1 MIHSIFEA
9 FADKGGIPMT
19 GKNPGVVWC
28 LVFPA
33 VLFALAACGGPKVVY
48 TAKVGAVSY
57 APVEASAV
65 SVFESTPQKG
75 SYIELGEVAI
85 EDELKCDMGKA
96 YEEERA
102 LGILERLRKENP
114 DMADV
119 SDTTMLELLAERG
132 SIERDD
138 ICTLVLRFSRKEE
151 KSSFIV
157 MALKGSNL
165 KFIASKVG
173 EMGANAVMKI
183 KHHDWQMRQ
192 NPSSFGADAT
202 QVPGLKVGVKTTG
215 IAIHYEG
222 PEGETGPA
230 ETEDKVLVVVKGKT
244 ETGTEEGEEKPEKE
258 EKKPVK
264 AAPSK
269 AAETK
274 AEKGKPAAPAEKKED
289 KKPVSAEAAALL
301 DEAKKKA
308 EEIAAAEK
316 AIEDKQKEQKELR
329 TGITAD
335 KEKIKELKKEMTK
348 LKMKAAKAKA
358 EEEKLKAE
366 EDKKA
371 KALAKKMKEQKLEEE
386 KKALAETKAKEAEKA
401 EKKEEKAAA
410 KEVKKDEKASEKET
424 KKEVKVA
431 AKDVKKAGKDEEEEA
446 DVSES
451 VTEAKEKVKVHKSK
465 IFDCLHDGKMEG
477 AVKVTFLF
485 KPSGEIDA
493 LGFSPDAPEK
503 VHKCI
508 MQLMAKEKFPS
519 AARYYKAIFK
529 YTVK

>member
-1 MIHSIFEA
+1 
-9 FADKGGIPMT
+9 MT
-19 GKNPGVVWC
+19 GKNPGVMHLFV
-28 LVFPA
+28 LPA
-33 VLFALAACGGPKVVY
+33 AFFALAACGGPKVVY
-48 TAKVGAVSY
+48 TAKVGAVAY
-57 APVEASAV
+57 PPVNSTAV

-75 SYIELGEVAI
+75 SYIELGEVSI

-132 SIERDD
+132 GIDRNE

-151 KSSFIV
+151 KSNFIT

-165 KFIASKVG
+165 KLMASKVG

-222 PEGETGPA
+222 PEGEAAPA
-230 ETEDKVLVVVKGKT
+230 ETEDKVLVAVKG
-244 ETGTEEGEEKPEKE
+244 EAGVEAEEAEEKPEKE
-258 EKKPVK
+258 SKKSSK
-264 AAPSK
+264 TPSAK
-269 AAETK
+269 AAEAK
-274 AEKGKPAAPAEKKED
+274 ADKGKPAAAAEKKEV
-289 KKPVSAEAAALL
+289 KKPAAVESSVLL

-308 EEIAAAEK
+308 DEIAAMEK
-316 AIEDKQKEQKELR
+316 AIEDKQKEQKELK
-329 TGITAD
+329 TDITSD
-335 KEKIKELKKEMTK
+335 KEKIKELKKEMMK

-358 EEEKLKAE
+358 DEEKLKAE
-366 EDKKA
+366 EEKKA
-371 KALAKKMKEQKLEEE
+371 KKLEKQKLEEE
-386 KKALAETKAKEAEKA
+386 KKALAEAKAQKEAEKT

-410 KEVKKDEKASEKET
+410 KETKKDEKAAEKEA
-424 KKEVKVA
+424 KKDVKVA
-431 AKDVKKAGKDEEEEA
+431 AKDIKKAGKDKEEEA

-451 VTEAKEKVKVHKSK
+451 VKEAKDKVKGHKSK
-465 IFDCLHDGKMEG
+465 IFDCLRDGKMEG

-485 KPSGEIDA
+485 KPSGEVDA
-493 LGFSPDAPEK
+493 LGFSPEAPEK

-529 YTVK
+529 YTLK

>member
-1 MIHSIFEA
+1 
-9 FADKGGIPMT
+9 MT
-19 GKNPGVVWC
+19 GKNPGVVC
-28 LVFPA
+28 FVFVLA
-33 VLFALAACGGPKVVY
+33 ALFALAACGGPKVVY

-57 APVEASAV
+57 PPVTSSAV
-65 SVFESTPQKG
+65 SVFDSTPQKG

-102 LGILERLRKENP
+102 LGVLERLRKENP

-132 SIERDD
+132 SIDRGD

-151 KSSFIV
+151 KSSFIT

-165 KFIASKVG
+165 KLMASKAG

-222 PEGETGPA
+222 PEGEAAPA
-230 ETEDKVLVVVKGKT
+230 EKEDKVLVVVTGK
-244 ETGTEEGEEKPEKE
+244 TEEGEEKPEKAA
-258 EKKPVK
+258 KKPEKVK
-264 AAPSK
+264 AGKSVEA
-269 AAETK
+269 K
-274 AEKGKPAAPAEKKED
+274 AEKGKPAAAAEKKEE
-289 KKPVSAEAAALL
+289 KKAAAVESSVIQE
-301 DEAKKKA
+301 EAKKKA
-308 EEIAAAEK
+308 DEIAAMEK
-316 AIEDKQKEQKELR
+316 AIEEKQNDQKELK

-335 KEKIKELKKEMTK
+335 KEKVKELKKEMMK

-358 EEEKLKAE
+358 EEDKLK
-366 EDKKA
+366 
-371 KALAKKMKEQKLEEE
+371 QEEE
-386 KKALAETKAKEAEKA
+386 KKAKAQAKKMDKEKLEAEKKALADAKAKDEAKMA
-401 EKKEEKAAA
+401 EKKEEKAA
-410 KEVKKDEKASEKET
+410 EKET
-424 KKEVKVA
+424 KKDEKEAKKDVKAAEKEPKKDVKVA
-431 AKDVKKAGKDEEEEA
+431 AKDIKKEGKGKDEEGDA

-451 VTEAKEKVKVHKSK
+451 VKEAKDKVKGHKSK

-477 AVKVTFLF
+477 AIKVTFLF

-493 LGFSPDAPEK
+493 LGFSPEAPEK

-508 MQLMAKEKFPS
+508 MQFMAKEKFPP
-519 AARYYKAIFK
+519 AGRYYKAIFK